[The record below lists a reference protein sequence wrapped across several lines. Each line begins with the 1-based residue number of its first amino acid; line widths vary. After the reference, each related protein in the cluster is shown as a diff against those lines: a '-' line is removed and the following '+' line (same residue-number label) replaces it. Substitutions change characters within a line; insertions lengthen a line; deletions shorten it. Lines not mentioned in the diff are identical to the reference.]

1 MNICCCAGSVLPH
14 VCVSV
19 PPGSPAPVGVPVFY
33 CSLCESFFR
42 VCFMFITLIST
53 ISYLLEICQ
62 LQVTIQLFFL
72 LASQPNQTGP
82 SIRHT
87 LLKLK
92 PKTSSHSST
101 N

>member
-62 LQVTIQLFFL
+62 LQVTIQLLPL
-72 LASQPNQTGP
+72 LE
-82 SIRHT
+82 
-87 LLKLK
+87 
-92 PKTSSHSST
+92 SSLPTAVRRVFMYSEPLQRQAAMVVT
-101 N
+101 P